1 MFLKCRRRKSRVIM
15 LMMTTQLFQEKA
27 TDINIFCDT
36 EFKASI
42 NHHRLMH
49 LHKKR
54 LIRNNIGTKNWMFTG
69 RAGQWLEAFS
79 EPLIFKL
86 GFTSLYCLHTWTLTG
101 QILHYQT
108 GNIEYTRHIVF
119 FFLSYSAPCSQDRY
133 LRIALQR
140 RSLYFSVIFM
150 NFQKPLIYLIEP
162 QKYQNY
168 HSLCQLAAAI
178 RGILKQIIYKWSHF

>member
-79 EPLIFKL
+79 ELLIFKL

-108 GNIEYTRHIVF
+108 GNIEYTRHILHPAHRIVTWGLLYKGAVST
-119 FFLSYSAPCSQDRY
+119 FLSF
-133 LRIALQR
+133 LW
-140 RSLYFSVIFM
+140 IFK
-150 NFQKPLIYLIEP
+150 NP
-162 QKYQNY
+162 
-168 HSLCQLAAAI
+168 
-178 RGILKQIIYKWSHF
+178 

>member
-1 MFLKCRRRKSRVIM
+1 MTQNLKPALII
-15 LMMTTQLFQEKA
+15 A
-27 TDINIFCDT
+27 IN
-36 EFKASI
+36 
-42 NHHRLMH
+42 NHRLMH

-119 FFLSYSAPCSQDRY
+119 FSFIFCTLVTGSLPEDYSTKGAVSTFLSFLWIFIFILIFISENKLKRLNIHSHLSFLLILPP
-133 LRIALQR
+133 
-140 RSLYFSVIFM
+140 SLY
-150 NFQKPLIYLIEP
+150 L
-162 QKYQNY
+162 
-168 HSLCQLAAAI
+168 
-178 RGILKQIIYKWSHF
+178 

>member
-79 EPLIFKL
+79 ELLIFKL

-119 FFLSYSAPCSQDRY
+119 FFFHILHPAHRIITWGLLYKGAVSTFLSF
-133 LRIALQR
+133 LW
-140 RSLYFSVIFM
+140 IFK
-150 NFQKPLIYLIEP
+150 NP
-162 QKYQNY
+162 
-168 HSLCQLAAAI
+168 
-178 RGILKQIIYKWSHF
+178 

>member
-1 MFLKCRRRKSRVIM
+1 
-15 LMMTTQLFQEKA
+15 MMTTQLFQEKA
-27 TDINIFCDT
+27 TDINIFCDP

-79 EPLIFKL
+79 ELLIFKL

-119 FFLSYSAPCSQDRY
+119 FPFHILHPG
-133 LRIALQR
+133 
-140 RSLYFSVIFM
+140 
-150 NFQKPLIYLIEP
+150 PLIYLIEP
-162 QKYQNY
+162 KKYQNY

-178 RGILKQIIYKWSHF
+178 RDILKQIIYKCSWSHF

>member
-119 FFLSYSAPCSQDRY
+119 FFSFIFCTLLTGSLPEDCSTKAQSLLFCHFYEFSKTPNLFNRAKKISKLSLIVSAGSRHQRY
-133 LRIALQR
+133 FKANNI
-140 RSLYFSVIFM
+140 
-150 NFQKPLIYLIEP
+150 
-162 QKYQNY
+162 
-168 HSLCQLAAAI
+168 
-178 RGILKQIIYKWSHF
+178 